1 MYTVP
6 CRYAYLVFNLV
17 AFKRSCGKMSTR
29 FDKGLAGQVFLSIE
43 PELQAGAQGFGALPR
58 IPAAI
63 LPDNKFL
70 YSIQK

>member
-1 MYTVP
+1 
-6 CRYAYLVFNLV
+6 
-17 AFKRSCGKMSTR
+17 MSTR